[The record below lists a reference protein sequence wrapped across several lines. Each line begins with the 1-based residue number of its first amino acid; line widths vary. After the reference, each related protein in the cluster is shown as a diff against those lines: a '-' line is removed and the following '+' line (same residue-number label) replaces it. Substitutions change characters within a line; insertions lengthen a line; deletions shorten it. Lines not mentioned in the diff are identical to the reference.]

1 MYVNSSVYFISYL
14 GVGWGFDEHRGAVLS
29 TAALTGILCLC
40 CRTILW
46 VQSVSLL
53 AIGSMES
60 CELLSAYFF
69 MFTLMIW
76 AMFVRVGIR
85 IRIWLKFVS
94 L

>member
-1 MYVNSSVYFISYL
+1 MLTVLCILLVIWGL
-14 GVGWGFDEHRGAVLS
+14 AGVLMSIGGAVLS

>member
-1 MYVNSSVYFISYL
+1 MLIVRRILLVI
-14 GVGWGFDEHRGAVLS
+14 WGLAAVLMSIGGAVLS

-53 AIGSMES
+53 ARGSMEP

-69 MFTLMIW
+69 MFMLMIW
-76 AMFVRVGIR
+76 AMLIRVLIR
-85 IRIWLKFVS
+85 FWFRLKFVS